1 LLHHQ
6 WKKKSPPS
14 QITPR
19 KLSERVAS
27 FAPRKKPAYFSRSN
41 NMALVGILFREKTR
55 AAALSC
61 APHHH
66 WDFMLSLNWK
76 HWQKDVPPGRGE
88 SQFSFRLNLWVIQ
101 VAQSDTSLFF
111 TFCHSLMCSA
121 SFPRPCQISCH
132 SS

>member
-1 LLHHQ
+1 LLHHLE
-6 WKKKSPPS
+6 KKKPPHKSP
-14 QITPR
+14 QKTLR
-19 KLSERVAS
+19 TGCF

-41 NMALVGILFREKTR
+41 KMALVGILFREKTR

-76 HWQKDVPPGRGE
+76 HGQKDVPPGRGE

-101 VAQSDTSLFF
+101 VAQSDTFSLFHF
-111 TFCHSLMCSA
+111 LQPPSSLLCHNTTTL
-121 SFPRPCQISCH
+121 PPH
-132 SS
+132 